1 MIAQVA
7 RLTGEIDDLLSPT
20 PQRRRAREVAAPSCA
35 TPPSC
40 SVAVKGFE
48 RRQT

>member
-20 PQRRRAREVAAPSCA
+20 PQRRRAREVAAAQLRHTAIVQRCR
-35 TPPSC
+35 
-40 SVAVKGFE
+40 KGV
-48 RRQT
+48 